1 MKHESHKDKE
11 RRKSAEF
18 FQRGERLDALL
29 AGIKVSPTPPNS
41 PRDEEHKSHHNHPGK
56 SQK

>member
-1 MKHESHKDKE
+1 MKHESHKEKE

-29 AGIKVSPTPPNS
+29 EGIKVAPTPPNS
-41 PRDEEHKSHHNHPGK
+41 PRDAENKNHNHKPK
-56 SQK
+56 K